1 MSLLYKYLPIILILV
16 LSWITSFILYEIRK
30 RSQYI
35 NKIRRIVKKE
45 KLPDNILPHYYFLWD
60 YYQRTIIRRI
70 KQSGR
75 YVRFGWINLI
85 CIILIIFAL
94 LPLLR
99 WINESIVQFNV
110 DLIFKCIVSLWVLW
124 VFIYSGAYQKGNI
137 KPIYILRCVK
147 RNI

>member
-1 MSLLYKYLPIILILV
+1 MSLLYNYLPIILILV
-16 LSWITSFILYEIRK
+16 LSWITSFIIYEIRNAVI
-30 RSQYI
+30 Y

-45 KLPDNILPHYYFLWD
+45 KLPDNILPHYHFLWD

-94 LPLLR
+94 LPLFR
-99 WINESIVQFNV
+99 WINECVVPFNV
-110 DLIFKCIVSLWVLW
+110 YVIFYCIVSLWILW
-124 VFIYSGAYQKGNI
+124 VFIYTGAYQTENI

-147 RNI
+147 RDL

>member
-16 LSWITSFILYEIRK
+16 LSWITSFILYEIRNAVI
-30 RSQYI
+30 Y

-110 DLIFKCIVSLWVLW
+110 DLIFKCIVSLWGLW